1 MIAVF
6 GVGLGDAHHDPRK
19 SGPIA
24 LATISVFL

>member
-19 SGPIA
+19 SGQIA
-24 LATISVFL
+24 LAWL